1 MRMTAPFAALFAV
14 TQAQESNQRW
24 FGFGGASPVTILEC
38 EANENDRLEVDAGW
52 IDDAA
57 WTIGTVTQEDR
68 TDADSDLIDYNT
80 ELLMTSG
87 TKTI

>member
-57 WTIGTVTQEDR
+57 WTSMSGYSQKDETE
-68 TDADSDLIDYNT
+68 ADSDLIEYIT
-80 ELLMTSG
+80 EFTM
-87 TKTI
+87 